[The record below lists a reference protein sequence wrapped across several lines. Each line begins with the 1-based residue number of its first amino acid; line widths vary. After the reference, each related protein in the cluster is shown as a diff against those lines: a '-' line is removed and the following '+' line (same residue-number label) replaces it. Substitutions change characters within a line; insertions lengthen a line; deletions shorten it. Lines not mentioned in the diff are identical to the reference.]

1 MRAVVLTTYGGPEQL
16 EVSDL
21 PGPAAPDPDGV
32 LIRTAAAA
40 VNPVDLQTRAGL
52 HSAHGAFHPPM
63 VLGWDVAGT
72 VTAVGD
78 RVSGFGVGDRVV
90 SMSAQMATG
99 RGTYA
104 EIVALPADIVAPAPA
119 SVPLTAAAGLPL
131 AGLTAWQALGALAL
145 PEGATLLVTG
155 AVGSVGGLTVQLA
168 RLRGLTVVAHVRSVE
183 DVEQARALGAARVIV
198 GEDASTLPS
207 GAVDGLLETAGLPRA
222 VAAVRDGGRV
232 VSVVPTRVP
241 EAERGVEVSV
251 SYVEQDGEGLAALG
265 ALVDRGELEV
275 RSAKELGFEEA
286 GEAHRLL
293 EAGGV
298 RGKLL
303 LLP

>member
-1 MRAVVLTTYGGPEQL
+1 MTYGGPEQL
-16 EVSDL
+16 VVVSDL
-21 PGPAAPDPDGV
+21 PEPAAPDPDGV
-32 LIRTAAAA
+32 LVRTAAAA

-72 VTAVGD
+72 VTQVGD
-78 RVSGFGVGDRVV
+78 QVTGLSVGDRVV
-90 SMSAQMATG
+90 AMSAQMATG

-104 EIVALPADIVAPAPA
+104 ETVALPADIVAPAPV

-131 AGLTAWQALGALAL
+131 AGLTAWQALDALAL

-168 RLRGLTVVAHVRSVE
+168 RLRGLTVVALVRSAE
-183 DVEQARALGAARVIV
+183 DVERARALGAARVVV
-198 GEDASTLPS
+198 GADASVLPS

-222 VAAVRDGGRV
+222 VAAVRDGGRA

-241 EAERGVEVSV
+241 EAERGVHVAV
-251 SYVEQDGEGLAALG
+251 SYVEQDGEGLAALA
-265 ALVDRGELEV
+265 ALVDRGDLEV

>member
-16 EVSDL
+16 VVSDL
-21 PGPAAPDPDGV
+21 PEPAVPDPDGV
-32 LIRTAAAA
+32 LVRTAAAA

-63 VLGWDVAGT
+63 ILGWDVAGT

-78 RVSGFGVGDRVV
+78 QVTGFSAGDRVV
-90 SMSAQMATG
+90 AMSAQMATG

-104 EIVALPADIVAPAPA
+104 ETVALPAGIVAPAPA
-119 SVPLTAAAGLPL
+119 SVPLTAAAALPL
-131 AGLTAWQALGALAL
+131 AGLTAWQALDALAL

-168 RLRGLTVVAHVRSVE
+168 RLRGLTVVAHVRTAE
-183 DVEQARALGAARVIV
+183 DSERARALGAARVVV
-198 GEDASTLPS
+198 GEDAAVLPS
-207 GAVDGLLETAGLPRA
+207 GTVDGLLETAGLPRA
-222 VAAVRDGGRV
+222 VAAVRDGGRA

-241 EAERGVEVSV
+241 EAERGVHVTV
-251 SYVEQDGEGLAALG
+251 SYVQQDGQGLAALG
-265 ALVDRGELEV
+265 ALVDRGDLDV